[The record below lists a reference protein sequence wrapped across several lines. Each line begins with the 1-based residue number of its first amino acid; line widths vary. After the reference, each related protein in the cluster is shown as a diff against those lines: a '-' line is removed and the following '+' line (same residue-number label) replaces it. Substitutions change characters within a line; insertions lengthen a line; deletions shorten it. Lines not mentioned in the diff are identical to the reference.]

1 MVHGND
7 KGGDSDGN
15 DNMVYNND
23 RNGYNDYSGG
33 DDAGA
38 CWFVMVITDYSDS
51 DNDVAWWW
59 L

>member
-7 KGGDSDGN
+7 KSGDSDGN

-38 CWFVMVITDYSDS
+38 C
-51 DNDVAWWW
+51 
-59 L
+59 